1 MRVVAVVDG
10 PWLRVVRGGGIE
22 AGVVGSAS
30 AVVMA
35 VAVRRLRRHHRRAH
49 HARAHHA
56 GGHHAGGHH
65 WVARVGTV
73 MVTVTG
79 WPGWL
84 VRRADPVRTTPGVS
98 GTGGSGHGTGSD
110 RRVPSEEI
118 EVII

>member
-10 PWLRVVRGGGIE
+10 PWLRVVRVGGIE
-22 AGVVGSAS
+22 ARVVWSA
-30 AVVMA
+30 VMA

-56 GGHHAGGHH
+56 GGHHAGVHR

-73 MVTVTG
+73 MVTVRG

-84 VRRADPVRTTPGVS
+84 VRRADPVRTTTRASRS
-98 GTGGSGHGTGSD
+98 GGTGHGTGLD
-110 RRVPSEEI
+110 RLGPSEEI
-118 EVII
+118 EVIT